1 MTKEVLILKTYGRK
15 NMDFFLRRQLKTADD
30 LILSIQRN
38 INCVKRSSYP
48 LLYQKFII
56 CLTCLL
62 SSDEELLSFRCVN
75 GVVVGVAGDVLGDS
89 GAIWSSVLILQ
100 LTYCGDKNRQ
110 HSIQNYSTWITYGQ
124 QRTTETQART
134 SEWGKFFL
142 KKSGN
147 DKKISEICA
156 NVNEGN

>member
-1 MTKEVLILKTYGRK
+1 
-15 NMDFFLRRQLKTADD
+15 MDFFLRRQLKTANVD
-30 LILSIQRN
+30 LIHSIQRN
-38 INCVKRSSYP
+38 INGVKRSYP
-48 LLYQKFII
+48 LLYQKCII

-75 GVVVGVAGDVLGDS
+75 GVVVDMAGDVLGDS

-110 HSIQNYSTWITYGQ
+110 HSNKITVPKLHNMASRGQ
-124 QRTTETQART
+124 QRHRQEQV
-134 SEWGKFFL
+134 SEANIDILIFF
-142 KKSGN
+142 KSGN
-147 DKKISEICA
+147 DKKISQICA